1 MAGLRSQPR
10 ALGRHLPRLAGNP
23 PPFVPAEPLHT
34 RAALIFKVDKNHKP
48 YLGRIRGAAGFLVD
62 GV

>member
-1 MAGLRSQPR
+1 MARSCSEPQ

-23 PPFVPAEPLHT
+23 APLVPAKPLHT

-48 YLGRIRGAAGFLVD
+48 YLGRIRGAAGF
-62 GV
+62 